1 MRLIARMASWLRVSS
16 RRAEFEREMQDEMRI
31 HLELYQADLRRRG
44 LPEAEARRRAFADFG
59 SPDARKEEC
68 REALGLRLFDDL
80 RGDVAYAVR
89 LLRRSPAFTTV
100 AFLSLALGI
109 GANTAIFSLIDAV
122 LMKTLPVENPQSLF
136 FVDNSGGK
144 SGGSS
149 GPPYPCFERLRDHN
163 RFLSGIA
170 AFSHR
175 QFKVSID
182 GIPERVRGQYASGS
196 YFDLLG
202 VRAIHGRVL
211 TSADDAAPG
220 RGGPDGPVAV
230 ISEAFWTRRFARDPS
245 VIGKN
250 VQVETQ
256 WVTIVGVTP
265 PGFFGL
271 QVGMP
276 VDITVPMMLVEQGLQ
291 SKQSWW
297 LSVIARVAPGATV
310 EQARADLDALWDV
323 YMTEEAG
330 MPRERRAR
338 DYFSGLV
345 LVPAA
350 RGANELRR
358 TYSEPLLIVM
368 GIVGVVLLIGCANV
382 ANLLLARAAARQTE
396 IAIRLAIG
404 ASRGRLIRQLLTE
417 GVVLVSL
424 GAAAGLLFARW
435 GASFLVAVLAG
446 PAQRVVL
453 EPRFDLRVL
462 GFTAGVS
469 IATAMLFS
477 LAPALRATDVGA
489 AKPGSA
495 VRSTPQNRLG
505 GALVVV
511 QVTLS
516 VLLLCG
522 GALFVRTLHNLNG
535 VDFGFDRDGI
545 LSMQVDATVPGRAV
559 RQKTPAEIRA
569 DHARLGALWRG
580 FMERLHQ
587 VPGVSSAG
595 VAAGMSPL
603 SGLIRGVKIAIDG
616 PAPGPVKDRGIRI
629 NQVTD
634 RYLETVGIRLLAG
647 RSFTPHD
654 RSDSLRVAILN
665 QTAARAFFGRES
677 PLGRKVNFPGQ
688 RVEDQ
693 YEIVGVAAD
702 AHYQDLRTPDQPM
715 IYVPLEQAIDPIT
728 GAILFVRGAG
738 DVLRLVPS
746 IRASVAETVPGGFV
760 SGIAT
765 IEQQVEMSLVRERM
779 LALLATFFSVLALL
793 LAYVGLYGVM
803 SYRVARR
810 TREIGIRIAIGAR
823 QPSVIWMMVRETL
836 LLVTIGAAL
845 GTLASLGVSRL
856 VAAQLFGVTPRDP
869 VAIAVALSVLGCVT
883 LIAGYVPARRASR
896 IDPVK
901 ALRAE

>member
-1 MRLIARMASWLRVSS
+1 MSLIARVKSWFRVSS
-16 RRAEFEREMQDEMRI
+16 RRADFEREMQDEMRI
-31 HLELYQADLRRRG
+31 HLELDQADLRRSG
-44 LPEAEARRRAFADFG
+44 LSEEEARRRAFADFG
-59 SPDARKEEC
+59 SLLARREEC
-68 REALGLRLFDDL
+68 REAVGLRLFDEL

-89 LLRRSPAFTTV
+89 LLRTSPAFTIV
-100 AFLSLALGI
+100 ALLSLALGI
-109 GANTAIFSLIDAV
+109 GANTAIFSLIDTV
-122 LMKTLPVENPQSLF
+122 LVKTLPVKDPQQLF

-144 SGGSS
+144 SSGSS

-170 AFSHR
+170 AFSER

-182 GIPERVRGQYASGS
+182 GVPERVRGQYASGS

-211 TSADDAAPG
+211 TPADDAEPG

-230 ISEAFWTRRFARDPS
+230 ISDAFWTRRFARDPS
-245 VIGKN
+245 VLGKN
-250 VQVETQ
+250 IQVGTE

-276 VDITVPMMLVEQGLQ
+276 RDITVPMMLADGLQ

-297 LSVIARVAPGATV
+297 LSVIARIAPGATV
-310 EQARADLDALWDV
+310 EQARADLENLWDT
-323 YMTEEAG
+323 YLTEVG
-330 MPRERRAR
+330 MPRERRG
-338 DYFSGLV
+338 YFSGVV

-350 RGANELRR
+350 RGANALRR
-358 TYSEPLLIVM
+358 DYSEPLLIVM

-382 ANLLLARAAARQTE
+382 ANLLLARATARQNE
-396 IAIRLAIG
+396 IAVRLAIG

-446 PAQRVVL
+446 PAERVVL
-453 EPRFDLRVL
+453 EPHFDLRVL

-469 IATAMLFS
+469 IATALLFS
-477 LAPALRATDVGA
+477 LAPALRATDVDA
-489 AKPGSA
+489 AKPGSV

-505 GALVVV
+505 RALVVV

-522 GALFVRTLHNLNG
+522 AALFVRTLHNLNG
-535 VDFGFDRDGI
+535 VASGFDHDGI
-545 LSMQVDATVPGRAV
+545 LTMQVEATVDGRTV
-559 RQKTPAEIRA
+559 MPRTPAEFRA
-569 DHARLGALWRG
+569 DHALLGAIWRG
-580 FMERLHQ
+580 FMERVHQ
-587 VPGVSSAG
+587 VPGVSSAA

-603 SGLIRGVKIAIDG
+603 SGRIRGVKIAIDG
-616 PAPGPVKDRGIRI
+616 PPPGPEKDRGIRI
-629 NQVTD
+629 NQVTN
-634 RYLETVGIRLLAG
+634 RYFETTGIRLLGG
-647 RSFTPHD
+647 RSFTPRD
-654 RSDSLRVAILN
+654 QSGSLRVAILN
-665 QTAARAFFGRES
+665 ETAARAYFGTES
-677 PLGRKVNFPGQ
+677 PLGRKVSFPGQ
-688 RVEDQ
+688 RVADPF
-693 YEIVGVAAD
+693 EIVGIVAD
-702 AHYQDLRTPDQPM
+702 ARYQDLRTPDKPM
-715 IYVPLEQAIDPIT
+715 VYVPLEQAIDPIT
-728 GAILFVRGAG
+728 SAAVFVRGAG
-738 DVLRLVPS
+738 DVMRLVPS

-765 IEQQVEMSLVRERM
+765 IEQQVKMSLVRERM
-779 LALLATFFSVLALL
+779 LALLATFLAALALL
-793 LAYVGLYGVM
+793 LACIGLYGVM
-803 SYRVARR
+803 AYRVVRR

-823 QPSVIWMMVRETL
+823 QQSVVWMMVRETL

-845 GTLASLGVSRL
+845 GTLASLGVNHFI
-856 VAAQLFGVTPRDP
+856 AAQLFGVTPRDP
-869 VAIAVALSVLGCVT
+869 AAIVAAVSLLGCVT
-883 LIAGYVPARRASR
+883 LIAGYVPARHASR